1 MTQYEDRVERAR
13 LAEKNRKEGWN
24 FKYREYNYPTIKWG
38 FKNEVQV
45 VICLDGEPNKI
56 LLPEGAT
63 AETREGAHSFLKEE
77 LRLRKKA
84 GV

>member
-13 LAEKNRKEGWN
+13 NAERERRDGWN

-84 GV
+84 KA